1 MNKSLNTRSQ
11 KRARRRARVRSRI
24 IGTAARPRLAVFRSL
39 RGMYVQLIDDA
50 TNVTLASVHS
60 KKDAAGVDAGE
71 RKGKEAIA
79 FALGKA
85 IATKAQAANITSVV
99 FDRGGYAYHGRV
111 KAVADG
117 ARDGGL
123 TF

>member
-1 MNKSLNTRSQ
+1 MNKSQTTREQ

-24 IGTAARPRLAVFRSL
+24 IGTAVRPRLAVFRSL
-39 RGMYVQLIDDA
+39 RGMYVQLIDDSSS
-50 TNVTLASVHS
+50 TTLASAHS
-60 KKDAAGVDAGE
+60 KKDAAGIDVGE
-71 RKGKEAIA
+71 RTGKEAVA
-79 FALGKA
+79 FALGKS
-85 IATKAQAANITSVV
+85 IAEKAKAAHITSVV
-99 FDRGGYAYHGRV
+99 FDRGGYAFHGRV

>member
-1 MNKSLNTRSQ
+1 MNKSQTTREQ

-24 IGTAARPRLAVFRSL
+24 IGTAQRPRLAVFRSL

-50 TNVTLASVHS
+50 TDKTIASAHS
-60 KKDAAGVDAGE
+60 KKDATGVDVGE

-79 FALGKA
+79 FALGKV
-85 IATKAQAANITSVV
+85 IATKAQEAKITTVV

>member
-1 MNKSLNTRSQ
+1 MNKSQKTREQ

-24 IGTAARPRLAVFRSL
+24 IGTAERPRLAVFRSL
-39 RGMYVQLIDDA
+39 RGMYVQLIDDSA
-50 TNVTLASVHS
+50 NKTLASAHS
-60 KKDAAGVDAGE
+60 KKDTAGIDAGE
-71 RKGKEAIA
+71 RTGKEAIA

-85 IATKAQAANITSVV
+85 IAAKATDAKITTVV

>member
-1 MNKSLNTRSQ
+1 MNKSQTTREQ

-24 IGTAARPRLAVFRSL
+24 VGTAERPRLAVFRSL

-50 TNVTLASVHS
+50 TSKTLASVHS
-60 KKDAAGVDAGE
+60 KKETAGIDVGE
-71 RKGKEAIA
+71 RTGKEAIA

-85 IATKAQAANITSVV
+85 IAAKAIEVKIKTVV